1 MDDNVGRVPAPIE
14 AQVALEPTGG
24 MFGIDVRQQDVV
36 VRGDDIT
43 ISTLEPTLPAAGVD
57 VVEVF
62 VQLQMLFHEKPIV
75 GGERTGPGHT
85 LIQTQQSVVLEHVA
99 AVFSV
104 FRRDHVGPRFQPYR
118 VNMQIGHTGDR

>member
-1 MDDNVGRVPAPIE
+1 MDNNVGRIPAPIE
-14 AQVALEPTGG
+14 AQVALESTGG

-43 ISTLEPTLPAAGVD
+43 IGAFKPALPAAGVD
-57 VVEVF
+57 VIDVF
-62 VQLQMLFHEKPIV
+62 VQLQMLFHKEPII

-85 LIQTQQSVVLEHVA
+85 LIQTQQCVVLEHVS
-99 AVFSV
+99 AVFFV
-104 FRRDHVGPRFQPYR
+104 FSRDHIGPRFQPYR